1 MNALNEFKRSLNR
14 EDIVNWIRSGLI
26 GYVEI
31 QGPFGP
37 KEIIYADYVAS
48 GRALSQVEDF
58 IRDKVLPFIPIVI
71 QSFFLWLIHEIMQNG
86 VCYF

>member
-1 MNALNEFKRSLNR
+1 MNALNEFKESLNR

-26 GYVEI
+26 GDDVEI

-48 GRALSQVEDF
+48 GRALGQVEDF
-58 IRDKVLPFIPIVI
+58 IRDKVLPFYSNSHT
-71 QSFFLWLIHEIMQNG
+71 QASFCGSHTLL
-86 VCYF
+86 V